1 MKTALISGITGQ
13 DGSYLTEILLKKDY
27 EVHDIVRRSSS
38 FNTGRIIHIIHDE
51 QYKNKFFSLHGDIT
65 DLSNLNRLLEEFFHI
80 TFYIYKVKTF
90 KGNSWM

>member
-1 MKTALISGITGQ
+1 M
-13 DGSYLTEILLKKDY
+13 DEVVLKLKLDDHI
-27 EVHDIVRRSSS
+27 ESQRNNENHRS
-38 FNTGRIIHIIHDE
+38 TRKE
-51 QYKNKFFSLHGDIT
+51 KQYKNKFFSLHGDIT